1 VFAVPDSPKPPP
13 RRITLALGMLATAE
27 SGILVASGPA
37 KRAALERLAKGD
49 PELPASGLTGLTVI
63 S

>member
-1 VFAVPDSPKPPP
+1 
-13 RRITLALGMLATAE
+13 MLATAE